1 MDGKFY
7 KSSFHYVD
15 RIQLVSKN
23 QKNDDAWIWIAR
35 PRKLISSKQNKR
47 PNETALFYQIIQST
61 YVTYSLI
68 PMHSNPLS
76 NVPWISRFIHALVSN
91 RVCRIWTCS
100 TGLHR
105 TCLSYMAC
113 LPRRLHFHC
122 CVFFAGEGI
131 AVMAFV
137 VMREDFTHSNGEGDD
152 EEDAGLVL
160 AMAL

>member
-1 MDGKFY
+1 
-7 KSSFHYVD
+7 
-15 RIQLVSKN
+15 
-23 QKNDDAWIWIAR
+23 
-35 PRKLISSKQNKR
+35 
-47 PNETALFYQIIQST
+47 
-61 YVTYSLI
+61 
-68 PMHSNPLS
+68 
-76 NVPWISRFIHALVSN
+76 
-91 RVCRIWTCS
+91 
-100 TGLHR
+100 
-105 TCLSYMAC
+105 MAC